1 MPAKGKMRMQQNL
14 DITSLPKQVQEAA
27 REVEAL
33 RAGMYR
39 QEEEPGEAADQKDN
53 GDTISTEA
61 QNTQDASAE
70 ESTANEP
77 VTPPMVGPGEP
88 SGDEVAKWMAKYGT
102 LKGKYDAEVP
112 RMAEQIRE
120 LKAEIANMQRSGAI
134 GAQPEWNQRQNNPSD
149 QAQTPAATE
158 INRQTLTEYDEEFGK
173 VLDVVQ
179 SQSAIINE
187 LRAQIA
193 SLGGNVEAVQ
203 QSQVQTATDH
213 FWGELGRLVPDFDVV
228 NQDPEFIAWLD
239 EEDGL
244 SGRTR
249 KESGNAALAS
259 MDHFRVARIVNEF
272 KSSRRSAESANQPAA
287 KKPAEPIVQPQPQ
300 SIQPSTAQS
309 DATAAAA
316 AVTQEPIFTS
326 AEIDDIYSKRR
337 VGRYPFQWRGQL
349 VKTPADAEALCME
362 IQQAGVHGRIV

>member
-1 MPAKGKMRMQQNL
+1 MQQIL
-14 DITSLPKQVQEAA
+14 DTTGLPKQVQEAA
-27 REVEAL
+27 KEVESL
-33 RAGMYR
+33 RAEMY
-39 QEEEPGEAADQKDN
+39 QHDDKPKGEAAARKDN
-53 GDTISTEA
+53 GDTNSTEA
-61 QNTQDASAE
+61 QNTQDAGAE
-70 ESTANEP
+70 EPTANEP

-120 LKAEIANMQRSGAI
+120 LKAELSNMQRSGAI
-134 GAQPEWNQRQNNPSD
+134 GAQPEWSQRLNNSSD
-149 QAQTPAATE
+149 QTQIPAATE

-179 SQSAIINE
+179 AQSAIINE

-259 MDHFRVARIVNEF
+259 LDHFRVARIVNEF
-272 KSSRRSAESANQPAA
+272 KSSRRSAESATQLVA
-287 KKPAEPIVQPQPQ
+287 KKPVGPIVQPQ

-337 VGRYPFQWRGQL
+337 AGRYPFQWRGQL